1 MAVEAYYA
9 GYIRTAH
16 IQNDTVVTPC
26 DANVTVIINA
36 ISVAHDNTAT
46 SDDGGIFNVT
56 TGNYLLTPVDG
67 NAIVFSETPS
77 QQPTWRLLVQLEIS
91 ARMASTARCSTI
103 VEVFS
108 SAVLALYESECI
120 L

>member
-1 MAVEAYYA
+1 MLAAAGIMAVEAYYA

-67 NAIVFSETPS
+67 NAIVFSQTPS
-77 QQPTWRLLVQLEIS
+77 QQPT
-91 ARMASTARCSTI
+91 
-103 VEVFS
+103 
-108 SAVLALYESECI
+108 
-120 L
+120 